1 MRYFRLYIL
10 GIIVSLAIL
19 SCQRYKEIAFDPMS
33 NYPSDELVCLDMD
46 LQGVVNSGIVIPSEK
61 QNKEGFVFT
70 FNGKKG
76 DYYKIYYQNESY
88 KFPDDGVYANEN
100 FYGSWEDAGV
110 GFKRIESD
118 GLVTDSFRIVGNPR
132 DEQKYY
138 GSDISQKPYNEQS
151 VASVIESIKSS
162 PKYYQSVV
170 EKAKSKGNSIEEQLA
185 LDARWI
191 INANKN
197 KGDVNHRWKRNPRV
211 GEYSFMLVICD
222 EQALKTIDE
231 RVVYIS
237 KTDENGDFLNPFG
250 YFAKNKNK
258 DIKVVL
264 SPKRLRTRAI
274 ITPESGVF
282 VDELKVKTMDYEIA
296 ESEKVGSSEQL
307 YENALFEQFFCQ
319 VSKQYTLRNIPVVKD
334 VVSADDAYTRAEYE
348 ANKTRFDS
356 SQLMHDYPVESRI
369 LGTTLKVDEEKN
381 GIILVNPGNK
391 GKDKL
396 QKESTGVRTRVGFTY
411 GKFRGKIKFPVMLN
425 DENIWNGLTNAFWLL
440 NQENHEWNNRRPS
453 KSGYIPRNEDTPNP
467 SRLHDYFYSE
477 IDIEIV
483 KASKYWPQ
491 GYYKEEVRDK
501 KIEDATMNNDVVYAC
516 TNWDL
521 AATDPLKFS
530 SGIAQI
536 PYENGAYEAMRWSK
550 LYKALTIRT
559 AISNEVFKN
568 DYYYYEIDWRPT
580 EIIWRLGPTPDDMT
594 VVGYMNEDYTLIPN
608 NQMTCIMTQE
618 YHYSEWWK
626 PIVFWQGLIPYN
638 KTDIEG
644 EIFEIVVE

>member
-250 YFAKNKNK
+250 FFAKNKNK

-282 VDELKVKTMDYEIA
+282 VDELKVKTMDYEIS

-501 KIEDATMNNDVVYAC
+501 KIEDATMNNDVAYAC

-536 PYENGAYEAMRWSK
+536 PYENDAYEAMRWSK